1 MDYGKNAPTL
11 QSMRKIQ
18 FIKTRCKRHLSQFI
32 IQLVKSDD
40 LGNRYNEIVTA
51 IKHRSDYYQALLYLL
66 IGAVL
71 DFRLRLVDIV
81 DDLGLDSLNN
91 ISFRKNKFLREFIDF
106 DTEEIV
112 FKSSVLSNYILKKSF
127 ELFRY

>member
-1 MDYGKNAPTL
+1 MQTSSKPIYN
-11 QSMRKIQ
+11 SV
-18 FIKTRCKRHLSQFI
+18 
-32 IQLVKSDD
+32 VKSDD

-112 FKSSVLSNYILKKSF
+112 FKSSVLSNYILKN
-127 ELFRY
+127 LFRNRSLI